1 MKQGSAAT
9 WTGIS
14 ATRYYIARLREALW
28 FRPLISCLLS
38 IAAAFIA
45 NLAEQIEF
53 IHSLPDVSAES
64 IEKLLTTIASS
75 MLAISVFAVG
85 SMISAYAS
93 ASNGA
98 TPRSFAL
105 VVSDDVSQNALSTF
119 IGAFI
124 FSIVAL
130 VALLNDFYTQ
140 SGRFVLFLLTLFVFG
155 LVILGFV
162 RWVDRI
168 ARLGRLGNTVEKVEN
183 ATETA
188 MKRHIYFCRKSITRP
203 EDKGEAVYSN
213 RVGYVQHIDFTKLQ
227 CLAEE
232 LDLRISIDMLPG
244 SLSTPDRPLVFISGH
259 CDENRDTLQK
269 RVDSAFVINR
279 QRTFESDPRFGLI
292 VLSQIASRALS
303 PAVNDEGTA
312 IDILSVF
319 LRLFAHYQRTKDEDG
334 SPKVEYDR
342 LSIPGLS
349 IDEMFDDAFN
359 SLARDGAY
367 SVTVAMRHQKAL
379 YSLASLGDQAM
390 SDAAKRHATLALEHA
405 RKQLKL
411 ESEIGTLEALYAENF
426 PTAEATA
433 R

>member
-1 MKQGSAAT
+1 MKQGSAST

-14 ATRYYIARLREALW
+14 ATRYYLARLREALW
-28 FRPLISCLLS
+28 FRPLVSCLLS

-45 NLAEQIEF
+45 NLAEHIPLTQ
-53 IHSLPDVSAES
+53 SLPDISAES
-64 IEKLLTTIASS
+64 VEKLLTTIASS
-75 MLAISVFAVG
+75 MLAIAVFAVG
-85 SMISAYAS
+85 SMLSAYAS
-93 ASNGA
+93 ASSAA

-140 SGRFVLFLLTLFVFG
+140 GGRFLLFLLTLFVFA
-155 LVILGFV
+155 LVILSFV

-188 MKRHIYFCRKSITRP
+188 MKRHIYFCRKSTTRP
-203 EDKGEAVYSN
+203 EDKGEAVLSN

-232 LDLRISIDMLPG
+232 MELRISIDMLPG
-244 SLSTPDRPLVFISGH
+244 SLGTPDRPLVFINGD
-259 CDENRDTLQK
+259 CEKNRETIQK
-269 RVDSAFVINR
+269 RVEAAFVIAR

-312 IDILSVF
+312 IDIISTF
-319 LRLFAHYQRTKDEDG
+319 LRLFAHYQRARDEDG
-334 SPKVEYDR
+334 SPNVEYDR
-342 LSIPGLS
+342 LSIPALS

-367 SVTVAMRHQKAL
+367 SITVALRHQKAL
-379 YSLASLGDQAM
+379 CSLASLGDQAM
-390 SDAAKRHATLALEHA
+390 AEAAKRHAGLALEHA

-411 ESEIGTLEALYAENF
+411 DSEVNSVEALYADNF
-426 PTAEATA
+426 GGK
-433 R
+433 